1 MSIVPTLSVLATW
14 AVLALGLAAIG
25 ILFLNRLGGPVEPSW
40 QYVFCGIWAG
50 FSLLTGGLMLWHFFL
65 PVNGIALVVFACAA
79 ALALI
84 CERRWLAGVSR
95 VPCGRGFVLIA
106 GLFTVWTANHALG
119 RGGYDDYEYEFQAIR
134 WYHEYPIV
142 PGLANVHGRLG
153 FNNSH
158 HLFAAM
164 LSIGP
169 LRGAVNH
176 VFNGFFVTL
185 VCVFIL
191 NEIRDLAKGTQGSS
205 KRSLFAA
212 VLFCPCASLVLFGPF
227 GSMISTLKADVFVCV
242 ATVSLTIL
250 FLRWAAA
257 PAELAASRVLAATML
272 LIGCVIP
279 SVKLSGAVFS
289 LSIVAVVIV
298 RSIRRSPTKPRYHPV
313 IAASLAAGAVML
325 VLVPARGII
334 LSGYPFFPSTAL
346 GFNVDWRV
354 PVTLADLERTIV
366 TSFARL
372 PITPEAEPERTRW
385 ERQSRGER
393 GALVGGRTTFDP
405 QTLLGTPWLW
415 NWALSLPISDRMT
428 ILLPF
433 ILLAASIPLLFVGR
447 RQEPGNSEEDPPA
460 WAYATIAAASIAA
473 LIFWFIEAP
482 AARFAMADV
491 WILFASIL
499 GLVLYRPGAQWN
511 RIASLAVLT
520 FILAAIAV
528 FVFDN
533 PHIEVDERLRVLERE
548 ERLRVL
554 PMLAFAGCWQL
565 AFVCM
570 RTAKPRFLAALC
582 LLPALFQHGER
593 LVYGG
598 RTGVRPMLWINYVPD
613 RPPATLVRRTCSG
626 LGVYQTVHPAFE
638 TPLPNT
644 QYFDSRLQLRTAR
657 LEDGFVIRDCST
669 PK

>member
-14 AVLALGLAAIG
+14 AVLALGFAAIG
-25 ILFLNRLGGPVEPSW
+25 ILFLNRLGGPIGPSW

-50 FSLLTGGLMLWHFFL
+50 FSLLTGGLMLWNFFL
-65 PVNGIALVVFACAA
+65 PVNGTALAVFASAA

-84 CERRWLAGVSR
+84 CERRWFAGVLR
-95 VPCGRGFVLIA
+95 VPCGRGFVVIA

-119 RGGYDDYEYEFQAIR
+119 SGGYDDYAYEFQAIR
-134 WYHEYPIV
+134 WFHEYPLV
-142 PGLANVHGRLG
+142 PGLANLHGRIG

-164 LSIGP
+164 LSVGP

-176 VFNGFFVTL
+176 VFNGFFVAL

-191 NEIRDLAKGTQGSS
+191 NEIRNLGRGTQGSGE
-205 KRSLFAA
+205 RSLFAA
-212 VLFCPCASLVLFGPF
+212 ILFCPCASLVLFGPF
-227 GSMISTLKADVFVCV
+227 GSMMPTLKADVFVCV
-242 ATVSLTIL
+242 ASVSLAIL

-257 PAELAASRVLAATML
+257 PAETAASRVLAATTL
-272 LIGCVIP
+272 LVGCVIP
-279 SVKLSGAVFS
+279 SVKLSGAVFC
-289 LSIVAVVIV
+289 LSIMAVVIV
-298 RSIRRSPTKPRYHPV
+298 RSFRWNGTKPRHYRV

-325 VLVPARGII
+325 VSVPVRGVI

-354 PVTLADLERTIV
+354 PVALADLEHTIV

-372 PITPEAEPERTRW
+372 PMTPETWPERARW
-385 ERQSRGER
+385 ERQTGVDRASLAG
-393 GALVGGRTTFDP
+393 VKTVFDP
-405 QTLLGTPWLW
+405 QSLLGMPWVR
-415 NWALSLPISDRMT
+415 NWAVSLPISDGMT

-447 RQEPGNSEEDPPA
+447 KREPASSEGGPPA
-460 WAYATIAAASIAA
+460 WAYATIAAASVAA

-482 AARFAMADV
+482 AARFAMADA

-499 GLVLYRPGAQWN
+499 GWALRGPAAQWN

-520 FILAAIAV
+520 FILAALAV
-528 FVFDN
+528 VVFDN
-533 PHIEVDERLRVLERE
+533 PLLQRDERLRVL
-548 ERLRVL
+548 LL
-554 PMLAFAGCWQL
+554 LAFAGCWQI
-565 AFVCM
+565 AFVRM
-570 RTAKPRFLAALC
+570 RTAKPRLLAALC

-593 LVYGG
+593 LVDGG
-598 RTGVRPMLWINYVPD
+598 RAGVRPMLWINYFPH
-613 RPPATLVRRTCSG
+613 RPPVTLLRRTCSG
-626 LGVYQTVHPAFE
+626 LGVYEADHPAFE

-644 QYFDSRLQLRTAR
+644 QYFNSRLQLRTAR
-657 LEDGFVIRDCST
+657 VEDGFVIRDCST